1 MKNWF
6 KDQHFRSLLK
16 NSSYLGA
23 SRIVA
28 AIAGIATLAM
38 AGRGLGVVMFGTLVL
53 IQSYAKAASGL
64 SKFESWQLIVRYGG
78 PALSEGR
85 PEEFKTSTGFAFAL
99 DVVSGIGGMIVAV
112 LVLPFL
118 APWFG
123 IAQEDLWL
131 ALLYCTMLP
140 TMAAA
145 TPTGVLRSLNRFDL
159 ISWQGTFSPISR
171 VILTTI
177 AFVMQAPFAAYV
189 AIWYVTDLGADLVF
203 WFLAWRELK
212 REGLLQGIRPTLRP
226 TTLPGAWRFAIHVN
240 LTASVMAAWSPIAR
254 LVVGGLLGPTGAA
267 LFRVGSTLAD
277 AAQRPADQLA
287 KVFYPEIMRM
297 DVRTKKPWKLMV
309 RSSAFAG
316 GIALLAVLILFVGG
330 KPLVQLLFGKDFL
343 GAYPVLMVL
352 LAVPLMGVLS
362 FPLPPMLYALDRPD
376 APLKAR
382 LIGTAAFFL
391 LVAPL
396 SWKYG
401 VVGAA
406 VAFDLGF
413 AATVLTLIAQL
424 LTEYRRVR
432 PRKRPAVEAA
442 AGHAIL
448 EDAETPVLE

>member
-1 MKNWF
+1 MKSCLR
-6 KDQHFRSLLK
+6 DQHFRSLLK

-28 AIAGIATLAM
+28 AVAGIATLAM
-38 AGRGLGVVMFGTLVL
+38 AGRALGVVLFGTLVL
-53 IQSYAKAASGL
+53 IQSYSKAVSGL

-78 PALSEGR
+78 QALTEGR

-99 DVVSGIGGMIVAV
+99 DAVSGVGGMIVAV
-112 LVLPFL
+112 LALPFV

-123 IAQEDLWL
+123 IAPEHLWL
-131 ALLYCTMLP
+131 AMLYCTTLP

-145 TPTGVLRSLNRFDL
+145 TPTGVLRSLDRFDL
-159 ISWQGTFSPISR
+159 ISWQGTVSPISR
-171 VILTTI
+171 LIMTAF
-177 AFVMQAPFAAYV
+177 AFVLQAPFAVYV
-189 AIWYVTDLGADLVF
+189 AIWYLSDLAADLFF
-203 WFLAWRELK
+203 WFLAWRELRR
-212 REGLLQGIRPTLRP
+212 REFLEGIRPTLRP
-226 TTLPGAWRFAIHVN
+226 STLPGAWRFAIHVN

-277 AAQRPADQLA
+277 AAQKPADQLA

-297 DVRTKKPWKLMV
+297 DVRTRKPWSLML
-309 RSSAFAG
+309 RASALASG
-316 GIALLAVLILFVGG
+316 VAVLAVLILLVAGE
-330 KPLVQLLFGKDFL
+330 PLVKLLFGKEFV

-382 LIGTAAFFL
+382 LVGTATFFI

-396 SWKYG
+396 SWELG

-406 VAFDLGF
+406 VAFALGF
-413 AATVLTLIAQL
+413 AATVLTLILHL
-424 LTEYRRVR
+424 LTEYRRVK
-432 PRKRPAVEAA
+432 PRKHVTPDTAELAL
-442 AGHAIL
+442 L
-448 EDAETPVLE
+448 EDAETPALE

>member
-28 AIAGIATLAM
+28 AVAGIATLAM
-38 AGRGLGVVMFGTLVL
+38 AGRGLGVMMFGMLVL

-78 PALSEGR
+78 QALTEGR
-85 PEEFKTSTGFAFAL
+85 PAEFKTSTGFAFAL

-112 LVLPFL
+112 VALPFL
-118 APWFG
+118 AHWFG
-123 IAQEDLWL
+123 IGDDQLWL
-131 ALLYCTMLP
+131 AMLYCTMLP

-145 TPTGVLRSLNRFDL
+145 TPTGVLRSLDRFDL
-159 ISWQGTFSPISR
+159 ISWQGTISPISR
-171 VILTTI
+171 AILTTI
-177 AFVMQAPFAAYV
+177 AFVMHAPFAAYV

-297 DVRTKKPWKLMV
+297 DVRTKKPWKLMI

-316 GIALLAVLILFVGG
+316 GIALLAVLVLFVGG
-330 KPLVQLLFGKDFL
+330 QALVQLLFGKAFL

-382 LIGTAAFFL
+382 LIGTAAFFI

-396 SWKYG
+396 SWQYG

-406 VAFDLGF
+406 IAFDLGF
-413 AATVLTLIAQL
+413 AATVLTLIIQL

-432 PRKRPAVEAA
+432 PRKHVPPSTVAEAL
-442 AGHAIL
+442 L
-448 EDAETPVLE
+448 EEAETPVLE

>member
-28 AIAGIATLAM
+28 AVAGIATLAM
-38 AGRGLGVVMFGTLVL
+38 AGRGLGVVMFGMLVL

-78 PALSEGR
+78 QALTEGR
-85 PEEFKTSTGFAFAL
+85 PAEFKTSTGFAFAL

-112 LVLPFL
+112 VALPFL
-118 APWFG
+118 AHWFG
-123 IAQEDLWL
+123 IGDDQLWL
-131 ALLYCTMLP
+131 AMLYCTMLP

-145 TPTGVLRSLNRFDL
+145 TPTGVLRSLDRFDL
-159 ISWQGTFSPISR
+159 ISWQGTISPISR
-171 VILTTI
+171 AILTTI
-177 AFVMQAPFAAYV
+177 AFVMHAPFAAYV

-297 DVRTKKPWKLMV
+297 DVRTKKPWKLMI

-316 GIALLAVLILFVGG
+316 GIALLAVLVLFVGG
-330 KPLVQLLFGKDFL
+330 QALVQLLFGKAFL

-382 LIGTAAFFL
+382 LIGTAAFFI

-396 SWKYG
+396 SWQYG

-413 AATVLTLIAQL
+413 AATVLTLIIQL

-432 PRKRPAVEAA
+432 PRKHVPPSTVAEAL
-442 AGHAIL
+442 L
-448 EDAETPVLE
+448 EEAETPVLE

>member
-28 AIAGIATLAM
+28 AVAGIATLAM
-38 AGRGLGVVMFGTLVL
+38 AGRGLGVVMFGMLVL

-78 PALSEGR
+78 QALTEGR
-85 PEEFKTSTGFAFAL
+85 PAEFKTSTGFAFAL

-112 LVLPFL
+112 VALPFL
-118 APWFG
+118 AHWFG
-123 IAQEDLWL
+123 IGDDQLWL
-131 ALLYCTMLP
+131 AMLYCTMLP

-145 TPTGVLRSLNRFDL
+145 TPTGVLRSLDRFDL
-159 ISWQGTFSPISR
+159 ISWQGTISPISR
-171 VILTTI
+171 AILTTI
-177 AFVMQAPFAAYV
+177 AFVMHAPFAAYV

-297 DVRTKKPWKLMV
+297 DVRTKKPWKLMI

-316 GIALLAVLILFVGG
+316 GIALLAVLVLFVGG
-330 KPLVQLLFGKDFL
+330 QALVQLLFGKAFL

-362 FPLPPMLYALDRPD
+362 FPLPPMLYALDRPE

-382 LIGTAAFFL
+382 LIGTAAFFI

-396 SWKYG
+396 SWEYG

-413 AATVLTLIAQL
+413 AATVLTLIIQL

-432 PRKRPAVEAA
+432 PRKHVPPSTVAEAL
-442 AGHAIL
+442 L
-448 EDAETPVLE
+448 EEAETPVLE

>member
-28 AIAGIATLAM
+28 AVAGIATLAM
-38 AGRGLGVVMFGTLVL
+38 AGRGLGVVMFGMLVL

-78 PALSEGR
+78 QALTEGR
-85 PEEFKTSTGFAFAL
+85 PAEFKTSTGFAFAL

-112 LVLPFL
+112 VALPFL
-118 APWFG
+118 AHWFG
-123 IAQEDLWL
+123 IGDDQLWL
-131 ALLYCTMLP
+131 AMLYCTMLP

-145 TPTGVLRSLNRFDL
+145 TPTGVLRSLDRFDL
-159 ISWQGTFSPISR
+159 ISWQGTISPISR
-171 VILTTI
+171 ATLTTI
-177 AFVMQAPFAAYV
+177 AFVMHAPFAAYV

-297 DVRTKKPWKLMV
+297 DVRTKKPWKLMI

-316 GIALLAVLILFVGG
+316 GIALLAVLVLFVGG
-330 KPLVQLLFGKDFL
+330 QALVQLLFGKAFL

-382 LIGTAAFFL
+382 LIGTAAFFI

-396 SWKYG
+396 SWEYG

-413 AATVLTLIAQL
+413 AATVLTLIIQL

-432 PRKRPAVEAA
+432 PRKHVPPSTVAEAL
-442 AGHAIL
+442 L
-448 EDAETPVLE
+448 EEAETPVLE

>member
-28 AIAGIATLAM
+28 AVAGIATLAM
-38 AGRGLGVVMFGTLVL
+38 AGRGLGVVMFGMLVL

-78 PALSEGR
+78 QALTEGR
-85 PEEFKTSTGFAFAL
+85 PAEFKTSTGFAFAL

-112 LVLPFL
+112 VALPFL
-118 APWFG
+118 AHWFG
-123 IAQEDLWL
+123 IGDDQLWL
-131 ALLYCTMLP
+131 AMLYCTMLP

-145 TPTGVLRSLNRFDL
+145 TPTGVLRSLDRFDL
-159 ISWQGTFSPISR
+159 ISWQGTISPISR
-171 VILTTI
+171 AILTTI
-177 AFVMQAPFAAYV
+177 AFVMHAPFAAYV

-297 DVRTKKPWKLMV
+297 DVRTKKPWKLMI

-316 GIALLAVLILFVGG
+316 GIALLAVLVLFVGG
-330 KPLVQLLFGKDFL
+330 QALVQLLFGKAFL

-382 LIGTAAFFL
+382 LIGTAAFFI

-396 SWKYG
+396 SWEYG

-413 AATVLTLIAQL
+413 AATVLTLIIQL

-432 PRKRPAVEAA
+432 PRKHVPPSTVAEAL
-442 AGHAIL
+442 L
-448 EDAETPVLE
+448 EEAETPVLE